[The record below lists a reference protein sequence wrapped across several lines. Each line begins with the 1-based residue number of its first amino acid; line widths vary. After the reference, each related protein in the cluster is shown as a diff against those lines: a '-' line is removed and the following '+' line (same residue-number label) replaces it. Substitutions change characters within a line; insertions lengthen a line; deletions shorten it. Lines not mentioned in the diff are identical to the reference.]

1 MKADASSWLGGVG
14 ANAGAGSAGANGPR
28 TAEPSAKKPAFDQ
41 LLRRDAPGA
50 RAESAAPAGKRQRDA
65 APARE
70 PARDART
77 DDSARAQADEANA
90 SADDAASASA
100 SAATAQAERDTRKD
114 RHESADEDAAW
125 PPAGLILAVF
135 PPPLDSLA
143 GTPESVPPGIPGHG
157 TSALST
163 GFPAGLR
170 LAANAM
176 PMAGTML
183 AEGGLATPATST
195 EAAPADPLAFA
206 GAMANAA
213 RPADAPPASASTGT
227 TPSAIPIGDLA
238 AGETTPLSATLAA
251 GLAALK
257 DMAGDGGGADTD
269 APAPIA
275 APLAGMPAP
284 ASDYGLARTATVN
297 PLASMT
303 PDLRGDRFGD
313 TLGTQM
319 TWMAEQKI
327 GHAHIRVS
335 PGDLGAIE
343 VSLRL
348 DGDRVHADFSS
359 AQPEVRQALQDSLPR
374 LREMLGQQGFQLAQA
389 DVGHRQQPQSP
400 PTQTTASRGGGDG
413 TASTTDTAPR
423 SAPVRIARGLLDAYA

>member
-77 DDSARAQADEANA
+77 DDPARAQADVANA
-90 SADDAASASA
+90 SADAASA

-170 LAANAM
+170 VAANAM

-183 AEGGLATPATST
+183 AEGGLATPTTST

-206 GAMANAA
+206 GAMANPA
-213 RPADAPPASASTGT
+213 RPADARPASASTGT
-227 TPSAIPIGDLA
+227 APSTIPIGDLA
-238 AGETTPLSATLAA
+238 AGETTLLPATLAA

-257 DMAGDGGGADTD
+257 DMTGDTGGADAD

-389 DVGHRQQPQSP
+389 DVGHRQQPQSSP
-400 PTQTTASRGGGDG
+400 AQANATRGGDG
-413 TASTTDTAPR
+413 TGSGTDTAPR

>member
-1 MKADASSWLGGVG
+1 MVRARPTRRGRS
-14 ANAGAGSAGANGPR
+14 P
-28 TAEPSAKKPAFDQ
+28 PFDP
-41 LLRRDAPGA
+41 LLRRDASGA
-50 RAESAAPAGKRQRDA
+50 RSESTAPAGKPQRDA

-77 DDSARAQADEANA
+77 DEPARTRAGDANA
-90 SADDAASASA
+90 PAEDAASA
-100 SAATAQAERDTRKD
+100 SAATAQAERDTRKNS
-114 RHESADEDAAW
+114 HEGADEDVGW
-125 PPAGLILAVF
+125 PPAGLILPMF
-135 PPPLDSLA
+135 PLPLDSFA
-143 GTPESVPPGIPGHG
+143 DAEGIPPTANG
-157 TSALST
+157 TGAPTLPP

-176 PMAGTML
+176 PMAGALLTT
-183 AEGGLATPATST
+183 EGGPLPSYPAASQATPT
-195 EAAPADPLAFA
+195 DPLAFT
-206 GAMANAA
+206 GAMANAT
-213 RPADAPPASASTGT
+213 RPDGALPAPASTGT
-227 TPSAIPIGDLA
+227 AASAIPLADLA
-238 AGETTPLSATLAA
+238 AGESTPLPAALAA

-257 DMAGDGGGADTD
+257 DMAGDGGGADAD
-269 APAPIA
+269 VPAPIA
-275 APLAGMPAP
+275 APLGGIPAP

-303 PDLRGDRFGD
+303 PDLRGDHFGD

-389 DVGHRQQPQSP
+389 DVGHRQQPQSSP
-400 PTQTTASRGGGDG
+400 AQSNASRGGGDG

-423 SAPVRIARGLLDAYA
+423 GVPVRIARGLLDAYA

>member
-14 ANAGAGSAGANGPR
+14 ANAGAGSAGANGSR

-114 RHESADEDAAW
+114 RHESTDEDAAW
-125 PPAGLILAVF
+125 PPAGLILPVF
-135 PPPLDSLA
+135 PLPLDSLA
-143 GTPESVPPGIPGHG
+143 DVEGIPPTAQGTGASALPPG
-157 TSALST
+157 
-163 GFPAGLR
+163 FPTGLR
-170 LAANAM
+170 LVANAM
-176 PMAGTML
+176 PMADSLL
-183 AEGGLATPATST
+183 ATGDGLAPPAATT
-195 EAAPADPLAFA
+195 QATPADPLAFT

-213 RPADAPPASASTGT
+213 RSDGALPASASTST
-227 TPSAIPIGDLA
+227 AASAIPLA
-238 AGETTPLSATLAA
+238 DPAASESAPLPATLAA

-257 DMAGDGGGADTD
+257 DMAGDGGSADAN
-269 APAPIA
+269 APAPIT
-275 APLAGMPAP
+275 APLGGVPAP

-389 DVGHRQQPQSP
+389 DVGHRQQPQSSP
-400 PTQTTASRGGGDG
+400 AQANATRGGDG
-413 TASTTDTAPR
+413 TGPGTDTAPR

>member
-77 DDSARAQADEANA
+77 DDPARAQADEANA
-90 SADDAASASA
+90 SADDTASA

-183 AEGGLATPATST
+183 AEGGLATPTTST

-206 GAMANAA
+206 SAMANPA

-227 TPSAIPIGDLA
+227 APSTIPIGDLA
-238 AGETTPLSATLAA
+238 AGETTPLPATLAA

-257 DMAGDGGGADTD
+257 DMAGDAGGADTD

-389 DVGHRQQPQSP
+389 DVGHRQQPQSSP
-400 PTQTTASRGGGDG
+400 AQANATRGGDG
-413 TASTTDTAPR
+413 TGSGTDTAPR